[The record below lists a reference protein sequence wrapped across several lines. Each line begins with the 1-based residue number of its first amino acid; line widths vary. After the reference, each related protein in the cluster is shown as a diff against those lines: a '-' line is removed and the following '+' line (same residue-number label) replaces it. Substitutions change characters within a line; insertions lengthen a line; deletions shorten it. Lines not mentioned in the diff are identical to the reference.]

1 MADIPS
7 LVRLDGKALCLV
19 FDFRNGA
26 AELAYLG
33 PPLPLSEDISAICDL
48 RRRGP
53 HESQPDTSVPRSL
66 LPQTGQGYGE
76 TPALIL
82 QRGGE
87 SLHTNLALAAIL
99 QEPASIRICFID
111 PAAQISVQIHWWLE
125 SFGLVNSEVSLT
137 NDGSKA
143 VTVLALAA
151 LCLPLP
157 SWATQQTRFAGRWA
171 SEMQE
176 SRSLIPRGQSGGAS
190 FGGRAGFGGA
200 NWIRLEEA
208 CVTEPQGRSI
218 AAHLAWSGD
227 HLLLVERDADG
238 TANLMMGPRIEAGEI
253 ILAPGETYTTP
264 TAMFAFSDQGVAGV
278 RAAFHHKAGE
288 LAGQS
293 NSPRK
298 VHLNSWEALGF
309 ALDMTSLKRL
319 AVDASALGVE
329 RFVLD
334 DGWFK
339 GRRDDTTS
347 LGDWS
352 PDPMLFPD
360 GLGPLISHVKA
371 HGMDFGLWV
380 EPEMISPDSD
390 LYRANPDWCLHSPGI
405 PQATQRNQLVLDL
418 TRAEVTD
425 AVFDRLD
432 VLLRDNEIAYLK
444 WDHNRDLFPLAGNG
458 IAQTCAVY
466 ALLAKLRAAH
476 PQVEIESC
484 ASGGGR
490 VDFGILR
497 HCSRFWASD
506 NNDAIERLRINRSWF
521 QFLPVRVIGNHVG
534 PSPNPI
540 TGRRLSIDFRAKI
553 ALFGH
558 MGIEADPA
566 EMTEGER
573 RSLARHIEVYK
584 EWRAVLHEG
593 RLTGIESPDPG
604 IFGWF
609 SWDGNR
615 GIALVAQT
623 LFADDF
629 TVTPIC
635 LIGIPLENQY
645 HVRLIEPWPSRA
657 ARYLPQQDKW
667 REGFIVSGQA
677 LAEIGLALPLHLPET
692 AWLIAV
698 ETLNK

>member
-1 MADIPS
+1 MPEFSPIA
-7 LVRLDGKALCLV
+7 RLDGQAISMV
-19 FDFRNGA
+19 FDLRNGA
-26 AELAYLG
+26 VDLAYLG
-33 PPLPLSEDISAICDL
+33 PALPIDEDLPTICDL
-48 RRRGP
+48 RVRGS
-53 HESQPDTSVPRSL
+53 HESQPDNPVPRSL
-66 LPQTGQGYGE
+66 LPQSGQGYAGA
-76 TPALIL
+76 PALMLLRDGKAL
-82 QRGGE
+82 Q
-87 SLHTNLALAAIL
+87 TNLTLASVE
-99 QEPASIRICFID
+99 QMPGSIRFCVVDTI
-111 PAAQISVQIHWWLE
+111 AQISVQIHWWLE
-125 SFGLVNSEVSLT
+125 SAGLVSSDVSLT
-137 NDGSKA
+137 NDGEQA
-143 VTVLALAA
+143 VTVQALAA
-151 LCLPLP
+151 ICLPLP
-157 SWATQQTRFAGRWA
+157 SWATHQTRFAGRWA
-171 SEMQE
+171 SEMQG
-176 SRSLIPRGQSGGAS
+176 SRLPIPRGQSGGVS
-190 FGGRAGFGGA
+190 FGGRTGFGGA

-208 CVTEPQGRSI
+208 QVSEAHGRII

-227 HLLLVERDADG
+227 HFLQVERDSDG

-253 ILAPGETYTTP
+253 ILSQAGTYTAP
-264 TAMFAFSDQGVAGV
+264 TAIFAFSGQGVSGI

-288 LAGQS
+288 LAVQS
-293 NSPRK
+293 TSPRK

-309 ALDMTSLKRL
+309 NLDLASLKRL
-319 AVDASALGVE
+319 AVDASVLGVE

-352 PDPMLFPD
+352 PDPMIFPE

-371 HGMDFGLWV
+371 LGMDFGLWV

-390 LYRANPDWCLHSPGI
+390 LYRAHPDWCLNSPGVLR
-405 PQATQRNQLVLDL
+405 ATQRNQLVLDL
-418 TRAEVTD
+418 TRAEV
-425 AVFDRLD
+425 AEALFDQLD
-432 VLLRDNEIAYLK
+432 VLLRDNQIAYLK
-444 WDHNRDLFPLAGNG
+444 WDHNRELFPIAGNG

-466 ALLAKLRAAH
+466 ALLARLRTAH

-521 QFLPVRVIGNHVG
+521 QFLPPRVIGNHVG

-540 TGRRLSIDFRAKI
+540 TGRRLSIDFRAKT

-573 RSLARHIEVYK
+573 DILGRHIEIYK
-584 EWRAVLHEG
+584 EWRAVLHGG
-593 RLTGIESPDPG
+593 RLTGIESADPG
-604 IFGWF
+604 IYGWL
-609 SWDGNR
+609 SWDGTC

-623 LFADDF
+623 RFADDF
-629 TVTPIC
+629 NAPPVR
-635 LIGIPLENQY
+635 LNGIPLENQY

-657 ARYLPQQDKW
+657 ARYLAKPDVW
-667 REGFIVSGQA
+667 REGFNVSGRA

-698 ETLNK
+698 ERVNS